1 MKPTIIVEKVLIQNG
16 KKTPLFA
23 VATSKRNCFSICE
36 SLTYEAHLTAWT
48 PSRELAELQAYYLAA
63 PDDGVEQDA
72 LMPQIE
78 RLKKLFPI

>member
-1 MKPTIIVEKVLIQNG
+1 MKTTFVEKILIQAG
-16 KKTPLFA
+16 KKIPLFA
-23 VATSKRNCFSICE
+23 LATSDQNCFSVCT

-48 PSRELAELQAYYLAA
+48 PSRELAELQSRYLVA

-72 LMPQIE
+72 LMPKIE